1 MFRKPLRSSSSS
13 PLSLSFWNDSNSISS
28 IRFKERYLKIFGRKK
43 KFPCSKGIHHF
54 ENKKIEY
61 RRVQIKTARIK
72 YQLDF
77 DPYLFHENLLET
89 KGAVSRGTANA
100 TTKPRSIIPV
110 TRSFI
115 SSQLRGISQV
125 TQEMREKVETPL

>member
-1 MFRKPLRSSSSS
+1 MERLEFHFLD
-13 PLSLSFWNDSNSISS
+13 SFQG
-28 IRFKERYLKIFGRKK
+28 KIFKNFWTK
-43 KFPCSKGIHHF
+43 KFPRSKGIHHF

-110 TRSFI
+110 TRSH
-115 SSQLRGISQV
+115 LV
-125 TQEMREKVETPL
+125 TAEGHLSGNARNAGKSGNTSVKKIPSRQAKQNKQEEEAS